1 MRLGK
6 TGPHRRKEGGKGQ
19 HLMLERGIALK
30 TRKEKQKTNSI
41 YKNINTRNQSEY
53 GEHHPHFQGMFPS
66 AFTLSHYT
74 HSPTSIWK
82 GKTQFVLKWKAW
94 KETKREKKAKEH
106 LLSPKTL
113 SPADTLAAPFQQCY
127 LLGSLLYRTTNQ
139 TQSPQQTDNHLKEK
153 IYSCTT
159 RVTLGLLLLL
169 LLEKPDWNHC
179 GKKPSCVSHCSHP
192 EGPGRNPEDSW
203 KQLLWDQLQLGG
215 KKGKRVNSSFITHDF
230 MLASEKLVC
239 IFFPKQKV
247 SSPFLLKI
255 LLLMKKATTDSPL
268 KSPRDHDPMRDTTPT
283 TCLP

>member
-1 MRLGK
+1 M
-6 TGPHRRKEGGKGQ
+6 GPHRRKEGGKGQ
-19 HLMLERGIALK
+19 HLMLERGTTLK
-30 TRKEKQKTNSI
+30 NRKEKQKTNSI
-41 YKNINTRNQSEY
+41 YKTINTKNQSEY
-53 GEHHPHFQGMFPS
+53 EEHHPRLQGMFPS
-66 AFTLSHYT
+66 AFAPSHYT
-74 HSPTSIWK
+74 HNPTSIWK
-82 GKTQFVLKWKAW
+82 GKMQFVLKWKVW
-94 KETKREKKAKEH
+94 KEMKRGKKKAKEH

-113 SPADTLAAPFQQCY
+113 PPADTSAAPSQQGS
-127 LLGSLLYRTTNQ
+127 LLGSLLYRTRAL
-139 TQSPQQTDNHLKEK
+139 SRHSHLREK

-159 RVTLGLLLLL
+159 RVTLGLLPLL
-169 LLEKPDWNHC
+169 LLEKPDWEHC

-239 IFFPKQKV
+239 IFSPKQKV

-255 LLLMKKATTDSPL
+255 LLLMKQATTDSPL

-283 TCLP
+283 TCLL